1 MLPER
6 RAGDS
11 LQQWLFES
19 VREGILTGRLAAGL
33 RLPATRTLAEQHSV
47 SRGTVTAVYEQ
58 LAAEGYL
65 YATVGRG
72 SFVARVLPDRGFGV
86 GLPSAAAA
94 RAVPSLPNDESK
106 PGGLPSRAPVV
117 GALWAAS
124 PFSLAESSTA
134 PRPFRAHVPDLQLF
148 PLRTWSQVAAR
159 CARRISTSQLGS
171 IGSAGLP
178 ELREAIA
185 RHLFVARG
193 VAVDAGQVCIV
204 SSAQQALDLC
214 LRLLCRPADKVWLE
228 DPGYPGTR
236 ALVRAHGLSTVDVPV
251 DRHGLCVE
259 QGIRVAPQA
268 RLVCVTPSRQSP
280 LGVPMS
286 ASRRV
291 ALLTWA
297 RDADAFLIEDDYD
310 SEYRYRGRPIAA
322 LKSHDAHE
330 RVVLIGTF
338 SKLLFPSLRLAYAA
352 LPSALVGPFVRAQ
365 ALLARSLPGL
375 EQRITAEFMQDGHFD
390 RHLRRMRQHYAARAA
405 ALRDA
410 LARHAGA
417 LVSPVSIDAGL
428 DAAIH
433 LRRARSDRAVER
445 RLAEA
450 GIESLA
456 LSRYASTNRLRPGLV
471 LGFAAFDEETI
482 ERSVRRAVGLLRDA
496 DA

>member
-11 LQQWLFES
+11 LQHWLSES
-19 VREGILTGRLAAGL
+19 LREGILAGQLVAGL
-33 RLPATRTLAEQHSV
+33 RLPATRTLAEQHGL

-65 YATVGRG
+65 DATVGRG
-72 SFVARVLPDRGFGV
+72 SFVARVLPERRFGAGGASAV
-86 GLPSAAAA
+86 GSPTVTPL
-94 RAVPSLPNDESK
+94 DESK
-106 PGGLPSRAPVV
+106 PGEAPSRALVA
-117 GALWAAS
+117 GATWTAS
-124 PFSLAESSTA
+124 PFSLIEAGTT
-134 PRPFRAHVPDLQLF
+134 PRPFRAHVPDSQLF
-148 PLRTWSQVAAR
+148 PLRDWSRIAAR

-171 IGSAGLP
+171 IESAGLP

-193 VAVDAGQVCIV
+193 VVVDAAQVCIV

-214 LRLLCRPADKVWLE
+214 LRLLCRSGDRVWLE

-236 ALVRAHGLSTVDVPV
+236 ALVCAHGLSPVDVPV
-251 DRHGLCVE
+251 DRHGLCVDH
-259 QGIRVAPQA
+259 GVRVAPQA
-268 RLVCVTPSRQSP
+268 RLACVTPSRQSP

-286 ASRRV
+286 ASRRGG
-291 ALLTWA
+291 LLAWA
-297 RDADAFLIEDDYD
+297 HEAGTYLIEDDYD

-322 LKSHDAHE
+322 LKSHDTHE

-352 LPSALVGPFVRAQ
+352 LPSDLVGPFVRAQ
-365 ALLARSLPGL
+365 ALLARSLPSL
-375 EQRITAEFMQDGHFD
+375 EQRITAEFMLDGHFD
-390 RHLRRMRQHYAARAA
+390 RHLRRMRKHYAARAA

-410 LARHAGA
+410 LARYAGE

-428 DAAIH
+428 DAAVH
-433 LRRARSDRAVER
+433 LRRARSDRSVER

-456 LSRYASTNRLRPGLV
+456 LSRYASTQALRPGLV
-471 LGFAAFDEETI
+471 LGFAAFDEPTI
-482 ERSVRRAVGLLRDA
+482 ERAVRRAAYLIRDA
-496 DA
+496 DR